1 MARLLRVQFSGAIYH
16 VALRGNNRRVLFRDD
31 DDRKRF
37 LTCLGEYGAEFG
49 IRVYI
54 FCLMTNHVHL
64 VLETPQANLSQ
75 FMHKLETAYTV
86 YFNLRHGESGHL
98 LQNRFG
104 AWPVAGDEYLLKLSR
119 YVHLNPVHVGKFK
132 NLELNER
139 TKELR
144 NYKWSS
150 YRGYIGKDKPLEY
163 VEYEPML
170 GFMRGN
176 AGRKRR
182 EYRKFVESGLA
193 EADEELTAVLRESR
207 LSIGGAEFRDK
218 IKEMHDNL
226 LIGRKRKEDA
236 LLRRQVGRLTTD
248 QILVEVCREL
258 KTGRDE
264 LVQRRRCNWTRP
276 LAAMMLGKYG
286 GLTQR
291 EVADEMRLNTGSAV
305 SFQVRKLKGAMASD
319 KHLLDTV
326 SRIEKMLRA
335 RTANGA

>member
-1 MARLLRVQFSGAIYH
+1 
-16 VALRGNNRRVLFRDD
+16 
-31 DDRKRF
+31 
-37 LTCLGEYGAEFG
+37 
-49 IRVYI
+49 
-54 FCLMTNHVHL
+54 
-64 VLETPQANLSQ
+64 
-75 FMHKLETAYTV
+75 
-86 YFNLRHGESGHL
+86 
-98 LQNRFG
+98 
-104 AWPVAGDEYLLKLSR
+104 
-119 YVHLNPVHVGKFK
+119 
-132 NLELNER
+132 
-139 TKELR
+139 
-144 NYKWSS
+144 
-150 YRGYIGKDKPLEY
+150 
-163 VEYEPML
+163 
-170 GFMRGN
+170 
-176 AGRKRR
+176 
-182 EYRKFVESGLA
+182 VESGLA

>member
-1 MARLLRVQFSGAIYH
+1 
-16 VALRGNNRRVLFRDD
+16 
-31 DDRKRF
+31 
-37 LTCLGEYGAEFG
+37 
-49 IRVYI
+49 
-54 FCLMTNHVHL
+54 MTNHVHL

-163 VEYEPML
+163 VEYGPML

-182 EYRKFVESGLA
+182 EYRKFVELGLA
-193 EADEELTAVLRESR
+193 ESDEELAAVLKESR

-226 LIGRKRKEDA
+226 LTGRKRKEDA
-236 LLRRQVGRLTTD
+236 LLRRRVGRLTTD
-248 QILVEVCREL
+248 QILAEVCREL
-258 KTGRDE
+258 KIERRE
-264 LVQRRRCNWTRP
+264 IAQRQRGNWARP
-276 LAAMMLGKYG
+276 LAAMMLSKYG

-291 EVADEMRLNTGSAV
+291 DIAEEMCLSTGSAV
-305 SFQVRKLKGAMASD
+305 SFQVRKLKESLTSD
-319 KHLLDTV
+319 KHLLETV
-326 SRIEKMLRA
+326 SRIDKALGRHTTTCA
-335 RTANGA
+335 